1 MQVALNDTHKMGN
14 EGELCR
20 LLFTKDEAVKERNS
34 VKLAKRV
41 RIKMLQR
48 GMRQLRIH
56 NMLRPGPPTVE
67 RHDKASLTAIPLGQ
81 LMIN

>member
-1 MQVALNDTHKMGN
+1 MQEAGKN
-14 EGELCR
+14 EGALTLSR
-20 LLFTKDEAVKERNS
+20 LHFIQDEGLKKNECSS

-48 GMRQLRIH
+48 GMRQLCIH
-56 NMLRPGPPTVE
+56 NMLRLGPPTGE
-67 RHDKASLTAIPLGQ
+67 RHDKAFLTAIPLGQ